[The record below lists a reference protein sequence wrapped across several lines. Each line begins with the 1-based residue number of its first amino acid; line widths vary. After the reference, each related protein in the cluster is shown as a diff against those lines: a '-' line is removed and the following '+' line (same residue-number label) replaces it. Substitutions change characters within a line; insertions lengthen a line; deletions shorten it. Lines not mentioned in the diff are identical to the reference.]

1 MFYDNQVTTASAH
14 FPILLVHGGAWAIP
28 ADAAAAHESGVR
40 RALETGYAL
49 LSRGASAL
57 DAVEAAVTVLEDD
70 PTFDAGR
77 GSFLTSDGRVQLD
90 ALLMDGG
97 RMKAGGVACVER
109 LRNPIQAARLVLEK
123 SQHVYF
129 VGPGAEQFAQAH
141 GMALIDNSELVLD
154 RERQR
159 LLHAQARNSA
169 GFADETF
176 SGPDISLPA
185 DLHDDKS
192 PETAV
197 LLAQA
202 GHPSSAD
209 RTHIFADGDSVT
221 KDSATGSFVSGH
233 DFTACEKMQRLEQEA
248 SGHDFTA
255 CEKMQR
261 LEQEASGHDFSRA
274 DTIAKKIN
282 RALAPEGK
290 QSLPRKESRT
300 ESADSMT
307 HAKGP
312 RPSGQDRAE
321 GRPPTAEDHDTVGA
335 VALDSRGNLA
345 AATSTGGTLNKT
357 PGRVGDS
364 SLIGCGCYAD
374 NLSAAVSLTGWG
386 EPIMKLVLGK
396 WATDRVASGIAPDLA
411 ASEAI
416 AYLFNRLGGHGG
428 IILLGPDG
436 RFGLAHNTPAMAW
449 GLATP
454 TTLQTGLTI

>member
-1 MFYDNQVTTASAH
+1 MFYDNQVTTVVHS
-14 FPILLVHGGAWAIP
+14 PTLLVHGGAWAIP
-28 ADAAAAHESGVR
+28 VDAARAHESGVR
-40 RALETGYAL
+40 RALETGYTL

-109 LRNPIQAARLVLEK
+109 LRNPIQAARLVLEQ
-123 SQHVYF
+123 SPHVYF

-141 GMALIDNSELVLD
+141 GMTLISNSELVLD
-154 RERQR
+154 RERER
-159 LLHAQARNSA
+159 LAHAQLREAA
-169 GFADETF
+169 GLADESF
-176 SGPDISLPA
+176 SGPDLPHPV
-185 DLHDDKS
+185 LHDDKS
-192 PETAV
+192 PETAFTTSKDR
-197 LLAQA
+197 
-202 GHPSSAD
+202 GHNSAKPDCPS
-209 RTHIFADGDSVT
+209 G
-221 KDSATGSFVSGH
+221 KDS
-233 DFTACEKMQRLEQEA
+233 
-248 SGHDFTA
+248 
-255 CEKMQR
+255 
-261 LEQEASGHDFSRA
+261 
-274 DTIAKKIN
+274 
-282 RALAPEGK
+282 GK
-290 QSLPRKESRT
+290 
-300 ESADSMT
+300 
-307 HAKGP
+307 
-312 RPSGQDRAE
+312 
-321 GRPPTAEDHDTVGA
+321 DHDTVGA

-411 ASEAI
+411 AREAI

-449 GLATP
+449 GIATP
-454 TTLQTGLTI
+454 NGLQTGLTV